1 MLRTAREEDATRVGQ
16 LHLASWR
23 VTYVNELSQG
33 FRDEQDAATWEADWR
48 SQIAGG
54 LLVILAEER
63 EGSALDGFVACG
75 PPRGSTSPLGGW
87 EIYNLH
93 TAPGRYGSGIGTSL
107 FNAAANR
114 GRQQG
119 ARQLFLWVVKTNT
132 KARAFYEAK
141 GMRLDGGEQ
150 EHRVG
155 DETLYEVRYRMEL

>member
-1 MLRTAREEDATRVGQ
+1 MLRTAREADAEQVGR

-23 VTYVNELSQG
+23 VTYTSELSQA
-33 FRDEQDAATWEADWR
+33 FRDNQDAATWETDWR
-48 SQIAGG
+48 AQIAEG
-54 LLVILAEER
+54 LLVIVAK
-63 EGSALDGFVACG
+63 EGETLEGFVACG
-75 PPRGSTSPLGGW
+75 PSRGRTSELGGW

-93 TAPGRYGSGIGTSL
+93 TAPGRYGAGIGTSL
-107 FNAAANR
+107 FNAAADR

-119 ARQLFLWVVKTNT
+119 ARQLFLWVVKTNS